1 MIANMAASGK
11 PAIDATIDEYLTDLP
26 ARQRQALNAVRKAV
40 HQACPSAVEVIG
52 YRIPM
57 FKYHGKYLVGFV
69 AFTNHLSFSPW
80 GGIGVLKKHRID
92 LSKYDTTKVLIRF
105 TPEKPLPASLVK
117 AIVKARMKEI
127 DSARRRTIS
136 R

>member
-1 MIANMAASGK
+1 MISNMSSLGK
-11 PAIDATIDEYLTDLP
+11 PAVDATIDEYLSELP
-26 ARQRQALNAVRKAV
+26 ARQRKALIAVRKAV
-40 HQACPSAVEVIG
+40 HQACPTAVEVIS

-57 FKYHGKYLVGFV
+57 FKYRGKYLVGFV

-80 GGIGVLKKHRID
+80 GGIGMMKKHRID

-105 TPEKPLPASLVK
+105 TPEKPLPASLVRS
-117 AIVKARMKEI
+117 IVKARMKEI
-127 DSARRRTIS
+127 DSDRRRTIS